1 MKLPKINPAIL
12 DHYIRHFESGFLV
25 AIPFVWDAIEKFQAS
40 GHQLHFDRMTIFGV
54 ASVAVAPAI
63 TTLYGRYVKKYPHL
77 QPEIQF
83 VANDATK
90 FLEDQLAQM
99 AKPSVAPV
107 VVVQAPQT
115 APVAPEVPAPVPSVD
130 TTPGANA

>member
-12 DHYIRHFESGFLV
+12 DHYIRHLQSGFFV

-40 GHQLHFDRMTIFGV
+40 GHQLHFDRMTVFGV

-77 QPEIQF
+77 QPEIKF
-83 VANDATK
+83 VADEATAL
-90 FLEDQLAQM
+90 LEKQLAP
-99 AKPSVAPV
+99 AAPAV
-107 VVVQAPQT
+107 